1 LKTTNEV
8 GVRNNPRAEVF
19 NRQSSAGRAMKLIVG
34 LGNPGPK
41 YAGTRHNVGFDVVDY
56 LAAGPGCA
64 PFREKFEA
72 LVAEMKEGDETVL
85 LVKPLTFMNLS
96 GRAVRAILDF
106 YKVPVENVLVICDDF
121 NLPLG
126 KLRARVKGSH
136 GGQNGLR
143 NVQEQLGTDAYTR
156 LRIGVGAPAVDAVDH
171 VLSKFK
177 PGERAA
183 VEDAVAN
190 AARAALTWM
199 RHGAEVAMNKFNGS
213 ESDEKGKAKKEKP
226 KAEDKKPG
234 TTDKPVA

>member
-1 LKTTNEV
+1 
-8 GVRNNPRAEVF
+8 
-19 NRQSSAGRAMKLIVG
+19 MKLIVG

-56 LAAGPGCA
+56 LAAGPGCT

-72 LVAEMKEGDETVL
+72 FVSEMKDGDETVL

-106 YKVPVENVLVICDDF
+106 YKVPVENLLVVCDDF

-126 KLRARVKGSH
+126 KLRVRTKGSH

-143 NVQEQLGTDAYTR
+143 NIQEQLGTDAYTR
-156 LRIGVGAPAVDAVDH
+156 LRIGVGAPAFDAVDH

-190 AARAALTWM
+190 AAQAALTWL
-199 RHGAEVAMNKFNGS
+199 RQGAEAAMNKFNGG
-213 ESDEKGKAKKEKP
+213 DEKEKP
-226 KAEDKKPG
+226 KKEKKPRPDDKKTEEKSDTKKPDAS
-234 TTDKPVA
+234 DKPPA